1 MDRTDDVEEQAGN
14 ATDDTETTV
23 DSVSPAELARL
34 LRTNDPIT
42 VLDVRDRDE
51 IEQWRIEG
59 ESVRFTQIP
68 HTKFLASEVSGTID
82 ELAAKIEGDEPIL
95 AVCARGEESA
105 HTVRLLDEAGV
116 EAHNLAGGMN
126 AWAHVYE
133 SQVIE
138 TDVPVTIHQY
148 RRPSSGCLSY
158 LLVSDGEA
166 AIIDPL
172 RAFTDQYV
180 ADVKEQDAEIEY
192 AIDTHIHA
200 DHVSGVRAFAT
211 RGVTPI
217 LPNPA
222 AAREV
227 EYSVTTV
234 DDGDT
239 IAIGETTLE
248 TVAAPGHTPGTFVF
262 TLGKTVFTGDA
273 LFVDGVPRPDLAV
286 NDSDVSRMAATL
298 HETLTERFEQFDDDT
313 SIAPGHY
320 QSATTPDN
328 DGLCTASLGDLRQ
341 HLRVF
346 AMDQDAFVAAVQT
359 EMGPRPAN
367 HERITDI
374 NRGRADASP
383 EEVFSLELGPN
394 NCAATFSEDR

>member
-1 MDRTDDVEEQAGN
+1 MDRTDDIEDQTGN
-14 ATDDTETTV
+14 GGDRETTV
-23 DSVSPAELARL
+23 NSVSPAELARL
-34 LRTNDPIT
+34 LRTNDSVI

-82 ELAAKIEGDEPIL
+82 ELVADIAGEPIL
-95 AVCARGEESA
+95 GVCARGEESA
-105 HTVRLLDEAGV
+105 HTVRLLDEAGI
-116 EAHNLAGGMN
+116 EARNLAGGMN
-126 AWAHVYE
+126 AWARVYK

-172 RAFTDQYV
+172 RAFTDRYV
-180 ADVKEQDAEIEY
+180 ADAEEQNAEIEY
-192 AIDTHIHA
+192 VIDTHIHA
-200 DHVSGVRAFAT
+200 DHVSGIRAFAT

-217 LPNPA
+217 LPTPA
-222 AAREV
+222 AARGV
-227 EYSVTTV
+227 EYPVTTV

-239 IAIGETTLE
+239 IAIGETTFE
-248 TVAAPGHTPGTFVF
+248 TIAAPGHTPGTFVF

-298 HETLTERFEQFDDDT
+298 HETLTERFARFDDDT
-313 SIAPGHY
+313 SVAPGHY

-328 DGLCTASLGDLRQ
+328 DGLCTASIGDLRQ
-341 HLRVF
+341 HLQVF
-346 AMDQDAFVAAVQT
+346 AIDRDAFVAAVQT

-374 NRGRADASP
+374 NRGRADATP